1 MVSLATALP
10 LCRSRCNQVTARE
23 VLPTP
28 AGPLT
33 TARRFSESREVASTS
48 RGRSISP
55 GQRGG
60 TILVA
65 KNCCCIPPSIER
77 LPGGGPL
84 TERIECGSTN
94 AHPLRSIARSPHWG
108 IEPECQDYTT

>member
-1 MVSLATALP
+1 MVSHATAFP
-10 LCRSRCNQVTARE
+10 LCCSRCNQVTARE
-23 VLPTP
+23 VLPNP

-65 KNCCCIPPSIER
+65 RNCCCFPPSIEP

-94 AHPLRSIARSPHWG
+94 AHPLRRSLGHPIG
-108 IEPECQDYTT
+108 G